1 MGMTIRVKVR
11 LFAVQRELAGTR
23 EVGLDLADDA
33 DVEAAW
39 SALVVAHPILAPG
52 RASLR
57 FARNGDYADPTTR
70 LTDGEGTCKIS
81 LRFKVVDTHVVTDFL
96 KGSCD

>member
-57 FARNGDYADPTTR
+57 RA
-70 LTDGEGTCKIS
+70 S
-81 LRFKVVDTHVVTDFL
+81 
-96 KGSCD
+96 S